1 MNVIIVTDR
10 TIYATWLSKCFQFS
24 SIVRTDSQGPL
35 NFFCDGLV
43 TFQSPSH
50 YNDVIMGAIA
60 SQITSLTIV
69 YSIQTQIKENTK
81 APRHWPLGNSPGT
94 GEFPAQM
101 ASYAENVSIWWRHH
115 GSEAMLIQVI
125 PPNAVT
131 RDDWVDSIIYIPA
144 GTRIGGLVTRLW
156 RAHFKGQRSR
166 PALICRWGLIHMQ
179 QESRTCATD
188 VSAAT
193 SARRHIVY
201 RQPHDRTDYSEKRR
215 DVWKVRTEGAWCRH
229 LGWHRPWCR
238 AWGVYGQWH
247 EWSRCC
253 CGWYSVRTTE
263 RRRQWERL
271 S

>member
-1 MNVIIVTDR
+1 MDFLYQKYLLFHNSTKFPSLCH
-10 TIYATWLSKCFQFS
+10 A
-24 SIVRTDSQGPL
+24 SI
-35 NFFCDGLV
+35 NCACIC
-43 TFQSPSH
+43 
-50 YNDVIMGAIA
+50 Y
-60 SQITSLTIV
+60 
-69 YSIQTQIKENTK
+69 TK
-81 APRHWPLGNSPGT
+81 P
-94 GEFPAQM
+94 
-101 ASYAENVSIWWRHH
+101 
-115 GSEAMLIQVI
+115 
-125 PPNAVT
+125 
-131 RDDWVDSIIYIPA
+131 

-215 DVWKVRTEGAWCRH
+215 DVWKVRTQGAWCRH

-238 AWGVYGQWH
+238 AWGVYGQWY

-271 S
+271 SYSEFAKGWEREQSTQAAFQRSVSESQLSVPCLLESSPEHQWFPWPCYQAAWSSWFERFVMNYLHLPTFHHLEKNDNKFCICECPSV